1 VGGVVDIVSSPMYA
15 TGVGLILYGAK
26 HREPTRAARKGAG
39 ALHRAVRKLKEW
51 AQEFF

>member
-1 VGGVVDIVSSPMYA
+1 MYA

-26 HREPTRAARKGAG
+26 HREPTRAPRNGAG
-39 ALHRAVRKLKEW
+39 AWQRAVRKMKDW